1 VPLKFKLTVEVANMH
16 HASLEGN
23 VDLLT
28 NGGRLVFYM
37 NGKKIEILRYER
49 WIKDLK
55 KEVYRELIRK

>member
-1 VPLKFKLTVEVANMH
+1 MH